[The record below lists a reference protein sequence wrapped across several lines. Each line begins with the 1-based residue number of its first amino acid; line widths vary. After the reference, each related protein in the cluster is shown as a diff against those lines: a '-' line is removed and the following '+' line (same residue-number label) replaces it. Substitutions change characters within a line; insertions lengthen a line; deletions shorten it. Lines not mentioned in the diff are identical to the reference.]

1 MPGGVQ
7 RTVSRVV
14 LFDLDETLYSAEA
27 GVMDHFRAR
36 VLTYL
41 CTRMMLPR
49 AEADA
54 LRRSYLQEYGTTLQG
69 LQSKRQV
76 DTEDYLRYV
85 HDIPLEK
92 YLRANPELDAVLA
105 GIPLAKV
112 IFTNAS
118 REHAERVLA
127 LLAIRRHFA
136 RIVDIRDVEFQS
148 KPQPGAYRRICDL
161 LGVQPRDCMIVE
173 DSIRNL
179 RPAKALGMSTVLVH
193 DGEREPDE
201 SVDVTIRRIEQV
213 GDALARLSAPAPQ
226 APPQL
231 STDAGQVE

>member
-1 MPGGVQ
+1 MT
-7 RTVSRVV
+7 RIV
-14 LFDLDETLYSAEA
+14 LFDLDETLYSPET

-54 LRRSYLQEYGTTLQG
+54 LRRKYLQEYGTTLRG
-69 LQSKRQV
+69 LQINHQV
-76 DTEDYLRYV
+76 DPEEYLRYV
-85 HDIPLEK
+85 HDIPLER
-92 YLRANPELDAVLA
+92 YLRANPQLDAVLA
-105 GIPLAKV
+105 GIPLARV

-118 REHAERVLA
+118 REHAEGVLA

-136 RIVDIRDVEFQS
+136 RIVDIRDVEFES
-148 KPQPGAYRRICDL
+148 KPHPGAYRRICDL
-161 LGVQPRDCMIVE
+161 LGVQPRDCLIVE
-173 DSIRNL
+173 DSVRNL
-179 RPAKALGMSTVLVH
+179 RPAKALGMSTVLVQ
-193 DGEREPDE
+193 DGEREPNE

-213 GDALARLSAPAPQ
+213 GDALARLCLPTPH

-231 STDAGQVE
+231 SPDTGQVE